1 MELTN
6 TEPTLDIHSPERA
19 VFVTDDN
26 RRARRL
32 RRVAYAVTAVAC
44 LWLVG
49 LGVGMFGLGGL
60 PGISLGKHGG
70 GADTAK
76 PDSDAA
82 RLAPVARSFDHPA
95 SVAAPIG
102 QRQGTLGSRSQNT
115 RARARTSRPVSNPPP
130 VSNLAPPAQQL
141 VNPAGRERGWA
152 RQGNEAPPGQVRR
165 TQPPPPPPSSQGQH
179 RGQTQRTLKPPPPG
193 QAKKTPPPPPPP
205 EG

>member
-6 TEPTLDIHSPERA
+6 TEPMLDIHAPERA

-32 RRVAYAVTAVAC
+32 RRAAYAVTAVAC

-60 PGISLGKHGG
+60 PGISLVKNG
-70 GADTAK
+70 GADADAAK
-76 PDSDAA
+76 PDHNAA
-82 RLAPVARSFDHPA
+82 QVAPVARSFDHRA
-95 SVAAPIG
+95 SVAAQLG
-102 QRQGTLGSRSQNT
+102 QRQST
-115 RARARTSRPVSNPPP
+115 ARARVRTSPVSIPPP
-130 VSNLAPPAQQL
+130 VSNPAPPAPQQP
-141 VNPAGRERGWA
+141 VNPVGRERGWA
-152 RQGNEAPPGQVRR
+152 RQGHEAPPGQVRR

-179 RGQTQRTLKPPPPG
+179 RGQTQRTVKPPPPG